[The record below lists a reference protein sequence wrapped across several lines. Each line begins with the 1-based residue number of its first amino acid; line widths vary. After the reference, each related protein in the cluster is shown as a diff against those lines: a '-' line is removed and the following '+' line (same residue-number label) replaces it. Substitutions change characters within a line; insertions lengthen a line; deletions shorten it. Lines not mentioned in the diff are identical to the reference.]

1 MYVDDSAAIG
11 SSRCNVTLAS
21 AYTWCL
27 TLVVY
32 IYISIDHFDYSY
44 LEIFHIYHGRA
55 AFSFFFCV
63 NRRLEKSLIDSISIN
78 TVKKEVVNDWHGC
91 HVGTETDLISGLV

>member
-1 MYVDDSAAIG
+1 
-11 SSRCNVTLAS
+11 
-21 AYTWCL
+21 
-27 TLVVY
+27 
-32 IYISIDHFDYSY
+32 
-44 LEIFHIYHGRA
+44 
-55 AFSFFFCV
+55 V